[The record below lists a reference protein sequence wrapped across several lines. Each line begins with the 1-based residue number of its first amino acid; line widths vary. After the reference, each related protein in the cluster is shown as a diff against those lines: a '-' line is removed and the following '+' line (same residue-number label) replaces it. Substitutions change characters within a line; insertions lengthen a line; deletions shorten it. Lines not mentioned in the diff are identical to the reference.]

1 MEYNLRKIRELR
13 GLTQNELAKK
23 SGISRVTISR
33 IESGTQEDLMV
44 GNLNRIAQALNCQV
58 SELICTKNFEQE
70 VQSAILADFE
80 EGGERNAD
88 FCINCN
94 NYYGVHRWGTFH
106 G

>member
-58 SELICTKNFEQE
+58 SELICTKNFEQK
-70 VQSAILADFE
+70 V
-80 EGGERNAD
+80 
-88 FCINCN
+88 
-94 NYYGVHRWGTFH
+94 
-106 G
+106 

>member
-44 GNLNRIAQALNCQV
+44 ALPYRGWCELEKSQTWSQL
-58 SELICTKNFEQE
+58 SEAVRQIQTK
-70 VQSAILADFE
+70 QSLSE
-80 EGGERNAD
+80 MSSPE
-88 FCINCN
+88 C
-94 NYYGVHRWGTFH
+94 
-106 G
+106 